1 MSARR
6 PEKRKAGEL
15 DFDRLEVVWKEAVF
29 ALYLVEDKI
38 EPEVVENMR
47 SWEHHGFSVDQS
59 VLLPAGDQA
68 VIDRL
73 VQYMTCCPFSLAQ
86 LVKVSR
92 TGQVVYKAEK
102 ASCRSFPDP
111 GGDGTQAGPK
121 RNYQILSSL
130 EFLADF
136 TQHIPPKGVHLIHLY
151 GWYTNKNRGTRK
163 KTAAAAGESSAVAGR
178 IGTTKSPRS
187 GNRVRR
193 AVARNSRW
201 TVVSGYSSHE

>member
-1 MSARR
+1 M
-6 PEKRKAGEL
+6 GVEL
-15 DFDRLEVVWKEAVF
+15 DRF
-29 ALYLVEDKI
+29 
-38 EPEVVENMR
+38 
-47 SWEHHGFSVDQS
+47 
-59 VLLPAGDQA
+59 GDSQERQA

-136 TQHIPPKGVHLIHLY
+136 TQHIPPKGVHLIH
-151 GWYTNKNRGTRK
+151 
-163 KTAAAAGESSAVAGR
+163 
-178 IGTTKSPRS
+178 
-187 GNRVRR
+187 VR
-193 AVARNSRW
+193 
-201 TVVSGYSSHE
+201 